1 MRKRKFKFY
10 VGSAPPADAR
20 RPCFVLEPDAWDDYG
35 YKTLFRLMLFRPEGR
50 KVSIGSVKILPKALG
65 GDENDPLRAKPFLDD
80 TFTDLP
86 SSDFCS
92 LGQTSTYYTEL
103 SRLGEYTGLD
113 VDGETVA
120 RALSDV
126 CFPETSDRWWE
137 HHSGYETSLLR
148 FPAANVAWREAASLI
163 RGISPE
169 AHDHNAMLVMD
180 VARGRVSP
188 PGYQLR
194 FDGTLELPGRLN
206 VIVGRNGTGKTT
218 LLEEMATHLSGVSVT
233 SRERKPPTFSKV
245 VFVSN
250 NAFDQGAAP
259 RRAPDVRFIGPR
271 PGDLRKL
278 QKAVAAAS
286 QSTSE
291 DWPGVRDK
299 LFPTAES
306 LLETLPDVTSL
317 LKEDLEQLQSVPDW
331 ASFAERILENEAL
344 STLVVDDPESALD
357 EMSAG
362 QKAMVT
368 ILAGLYRELDQQSL
382 ALLDEP
388 ENYLHP
394 SLVARFVRALNLL
407 LDQRKA
413 FAVVATHS
421 PIIVQETPSRFVSIV
436 ERDGR
441 TQYFERPSF
450 ETFGESVEN
459 IDEYLFE
466 TDFGSSHWKKVLS
479 EFAEQGLTDD
489 EICQRLQS
497 RELPLLAQSYIDRRR
512 LKRGG

>member
-1 MRKRKFKFY
+1 MTNGRLWFY
-10 VGSAPPADAR
+10 VGERPPDGAR
-20 RPCFVLEPDAWDDYG
+20 RPCFVLEPGTWDDYG
-35 YKTLFRLMLFRPEGR
+35 YKTQFRLFLFRSEGR
-50 KVSIGSVKILPKALG
+50 KVAIGSVKILP
-65 GDENDPLRAKPFLDD
+65 RAIEPDDNEQSRTRPFLPDK
-80 TFTDLP
+80 FTALP

-92 LGQTSTYYTEL
+92 LGQSSTYYTEL
-103 SRLGEYTGLD
+103 SRLSEYTALD
-113 VDGETVA
+113 IEGEDVA
-120 RALSDV
+120 RALADV
-126 CFPETSDRWWE
+126 CFPDTTEHWWQDNA
-137 HHSGYETSLLR
+137 GYETSLLR
-148 FPAANVAWREAASLI
+148 FPAANMAWREAVSLVK
-163 RGISPE
+163 GISPE
-169 AHDHNAMLVMD
+169 AHDHNAMLVVD
-180 VARGRVSP
+180 VARGQVKPS
-188 PGYQLR
+188 GYELR
-194 FDGTLELPGRLN
+194 FDGTLDLPGRLN

-218 LLEEMATHLSGVSVT
+218 LLEEMASHLSGATLT

-259 RRAPDVRFIGPR
+259 RRAPDLRFIGPR
-271 PGDLRKL
+271 PGDLAELK
-278 QKAVAAAS
+278 KVIAATGRA
-286 QSTSE
+286 TSD
-291 DWPGVRDK
+291 DWPEVRED
-299 LFPTAES
+299 LFPTPES
-306 LLETLPDVTSL
+306 LLDMLPDVTSL
-317 LKEDLEQLQSVPDW
+317 LEDDLRELQSVPDW
-331 ASFAERILENEAL
+331 ASFVERILENEAL
-344 STLVVDDPESALD
+344 SALVFEDPEAAMK

-407 LDQRKA
+407 LDERKA
-413 FAVVATHS
+413 FAIVATHS
-421 PIIVQETPSRFVSIV
+421 PIIVQETPSRFVSV
-436 ERDGR
+436 VDRDEG

-479 EFAEQGLTDD
+479 EFAQQELTDE

-497 RELPLLAQSYIDRRR
+497 RELPLLAQSYLERQRS
-512 LKRGG
+512 KRKR